1 MPMSKLFI
9 KIILLFLAFFFIFL
23 SQRRKYF
30 LFFGLLSLS
39 AICYLCPELPDMKNY
54 TDFYNAVGQGNGN
67 SFLGYGWLWLCQLA
81 NLLHLNYLTFKTILY
96 FISLLFLVKGIGYFS
111 QNKARPMMIYLL
123 FPGLLDLIQIR
134 FLFATSIVVIGI
146 GILFTKEGV
155 FRYLGFLACLMI
167 AFLFH
172 NSVLFYFLFIFIPY
186 LSRHASERKL
196 IFAAFI
202 ILILLILLTP
212 YYSTIARSLLPE
224 IQANRIDTYLEG
236 EKVKWYGLLV
246 YALFF
251 ITQLMLIRSYRKLC
265 IENIFL
271 WLKIPNVQMV
281 LLMNVILL
289 FSLPLVY
296 LNSDFLRIQRAMLVI
311 NYSLLL
317 SNQNE
322 LNKKDMIVLDWQ
334 VPIKTFFGCT
344 TLAYI
349 VLFYFAFNPES
360 ISLFLK

>member
-1 MPMSKLFI
+1 MSKLLI

-30 LFFGLLSLS
+30 LFLGILSLT

-54 TDFYNAVGQGNGN
+54 TDFYDAIGKGKGN
-67 SFLGYGWLWLCQLA
+67 SFLGYGWLWLCQIA
-81 NLLHLNYLTFKTILY
+81 NLVHLDYLTFKTILY
-96 FISLLFLVKGIGYFS
+96 FISLLLLVKGIGYFS
-111 QNKARPMMIYLL
+111 ENRAKPLMVYLL

-134 FLFATSIVVIGI
+134 FFFATSIVVIGI

-155 FRYLGFLACLMI
+155 IRYLGFLFSLI
-167 AFLFH
+167 LAFLFH
-172 NSVLFYFLFIFIPY
+172 NSAIFYSLFLFIPF
-186 LSRHASERKL
+186 LSKHASERKL
-196 IFAAFI
+196 EFAAFF
-202 ILILLILLTP
+202 ILIILILLTP

-236 EKVKWYGLLV
+236 ERVKWYGMV
-246 YALFF
+246 IYTLFF
-251 ITQLMLIRSYRKLC
+251 VAQLMLISSYRNLC
-265 IENIFL
+265 LEDIFL
-271 WLKIPNVQMV
+271 WLKIPKVQMV

-296 LNSDFLRIQRAMLVI
+296 LDSDFLRIQRAMLVI

-317 SNQNE
+317 SNKE
-322 LNKKDMIVLDWQ
+322 DLDKKDMIVLDWE
-334 VPIKTFFGCT
+334 VPIKAFFGCS